1 MDIHLSAIGC
11 RLNEAELE
19 NWASDFRKHGH
30 AIVSDARHADMM
42 VFNTCA
48 VTSEAARKS
57 RQSINRLHRK
67 NPSAKLVVSGCFVSL
82 SQEKAGELLGVDLVV
97 KNGDKDRLV
106 KISQDVLALP
116 TMPELATAPDGTALF
131 ARNRQRAFIKIQDG
145 CRYRC
150 TFCIVTVARGQERSR
165 SIEDI
170 TEEVRQHHKTGIQEI
185 VLTGVHVGGFGSD
198 NDSTLYELVKS
209 ILDNTDIE
217 RIRFASVEPWD
228 LPDEFF
234 ALFENPRLMP
244 HMHLPLQS
252 GSDAILRKMAR
263 RCKTQDYKHLL
274 EVIRSKVPNFSISTD
289 IIVGF
294 PGETEEDFQRTLAFA
309 EEMHFSHTHIFSYS
323 PREGTKAA
331 GLDGQLDKQCKKER
345 SKILHELAAK
355 MKKQTLES
363 NIGKTHNVL
372 WETANTDE
380 NGNKSY
386 FGYTENYLRV
396 QTTVAVDVELE
407 NAITEFK
414 ALSFNSDKQT
424 LLGTAIIEASTQ
436 ARIISDQDD
445 VMANEIT
452 RDSADRSIPDQTSQS
467 SKIVFFDQR

>member
-30 AIVSDARHADMM
+30 AIVSDANHADIM

-57 RQSINRLHRK
+57 RQSINKLHRL

-82 SQEKAGELLGVDLVV
+82 DQDKAGELLGVDLVV
-97 KNGDKDRLV
+97 ENADKDRLV
-106 KISQDVLALP
+106 KISQDVLSLP
-116 TMPELATAPDGTALF
+116 TMPEIATDPDGAALF

-150 TFCIVTVARGQERSR
+150 TFCIVTVARGEERSR
-165 SIEDI
+165 TIEDI
-170 TEEVRQHHKTGIQEI
+170 TEEVRQHHSTGIQEI
-185 VLTGVHVGGFGSD
+185 VLTGVHVGGYGSD
-198 NDSTLYELVKS
+198 NESTLYELVKS
-209 ILDNTDIE
+209 ILDKTNIE

-234 ALFENPRLMP
+234 VLFENPRLMP

-263 RCKTQDYKHLL
+263 RCKTPDYKQLL
-274 EVIRSKVPNFSISTD
+274 ETIRAKVPNFSISTD

-294 PGETEEDFQRTLAFA
+294 PGESNDDFQQTIGFA

-331 GLDGQLDKQCKKER
+331 TLNGQIDKQTKKER
-345 SKILHELAAK
+345 SKKLHRLAAR
-355 MKKQTLES
+355 MKLKTLQA
-363 NIGKTHNVL
+363 NIGEIHNVL
-372 WETANTDE
+372 WESGISNEDGSKT
-380 NGNKSY
+380 Y
-386 FGYTENYLRV
+386 YGYTENYLRV
-396 QTTVAVDVELE
+396 QVNVTADVALE
-407 NAITEFK
+407 NVITQFRAMSINDE
-414 ALSFNSDKQT
+414 KQT
-424 LLGTAIIEASTQ
+424 LIGG
-436 ARIISDQDD
+436 
-445 VMANEIT
+445 VIT
-452 RDSADRSIPDQTSQS
+452 
-467 SKIVFFDQR
+467 